1 MTFARF
7 LSVVIDATNPKAL
20 SEFWKA
26 LLGGEID
33 RRTATEE
40 WISLHNVPQLG
51 YLSFQKVPEERMVKN
66 RVHLDMDVDDI
77 AVATSKAV
85 AAGART
91 FGGVVDEGTGLLQVM
106 LDPEG
111 NEFCF
116 IQRIPTSRTS
126 L

>member
-1 MTFARF
+1 MTIARF
-7 LSVVIDATNPKAL
+7 LSVVIDATSPKEL
-20 SEFWKA
+20 SEFWRA
-26 LLGGEID
+26 LLGGEVD
-33 RRTATEE
+33 PRTANEE
-40 WISLHNVPQLG
+40 WISLRDVPQLG

-77 AVATSKAV
+77 AVATSQAV

-111 NEFCF
+111 NEFCL

>member
-20 SEFWKA
+20 SEFWQA

-77 AVATSKAV
+77 AVAKSKAV

>member
-1 MTFARF
+1 MTIARF
-7 LSVVIDATNPKAL
+7 LSVVIDATNPKEL
-20 SEFWKA
+20 SEFWRA
-26 LLGGEID
+26 LLGGEVD
-33 RRTATEE
+33 PRTATEE
-40 WISLHNVPQLG
+40 WISLRDVPQLG

-77 AVATSKAV
+77 AVATSQAV

-106 LDPEG
+106 LAREG
-111 NEFCF
+111 NEFCL

>member
-1 MTFARF
+1 MTIARF
-7 LSVVIDATNPKAL
+7 LSVVIDATNPKEL
-20 SEFWKA
+20 SEFWRA
-26 LLGGEID
+26 LLGGEVD
-33 RRTATEE
+33 PRTATEE
-40 WISLHNVPQLG
+40 WISLRDVPQLG

-77 AVATSKAV
+77 AVATSQAV
-85 AAGART
+85 AVGART
-91 FGGVVDEGTGLLQVM
+91 FGGVVDECTGLLQVM

-111 NEFCF
+111 NEFCL

>member
-1 MTFARF
+1 MTIARF
-7 LSVVIDATNPKAL
+7 LSVVIDATNPKEL
-20 SEFWKA
+20 SEFWRT
-26 LLGGEID
+26 LLGGEVD
-33 RRTATEE
+33 SRTATEE
-40 WISLHNVPQLG
+40 WISLRDVPQLG

-77 AVATSKAV
+77 AVATSQAV

-111 NEFCF
+111 NEFCL

>member
-7 LSVVIDATNPKAL
+7 LSVVIDATNPKEL
-20 SEFWKA
+20 SEFWRA
-26 LLGGEID
+26 LLGGEVD
-33 RRTATEE
+33 PRTATEE
-40 WISLHNVPQLG
+40 WISLRDVPQLG
-51 YLSFQKVPEERMVKN
+51 YLSFQKVPDERMVKN
-66 RVHLDMDVDDI
+66 RVHLDLDVDDI
-77 AVATSKAV
+77 VAVTSQAV

-91 FGGVVDEGTGLLQVM
+91 FGKVIDEGTGLLQVM

-116 IQRIPTSRTS
+116 IQRIPTPGAS